1 MPPLSAVP
9 QPLLTVRVYESDTMV
24 APPARQ
30 VSWLLIRPF
39 DCLGAEEQQIVE
51 RLTQAVPA
59 IQTAYTLSTSF
70 ITMVKTHDHAAFDQW
85 IADAHQSAVDEFQR
99 FAAGLERDG
108 AAVRAALRLPYSNG
122 QVEGQ
127 VNRLKL
133 IKRMAYG
140 RTKFDLLRQRVLA
153 A

>member
-1 MPPLSAVP
+1 M
-9 QPLLTVRVYESDTMV
+9 
-24 APPARQ
+24 
-30 VSWLLIRPF
+30 LIRPV
-39 DCLGAEEQQIVE
+39 DALEAEEQQLVE
-51 RLTQAVPA
+51 RLTHACADIQLAHTLGQA
-59 IQTAYTLSTSF
+59 F
-70 ITMVKTHDHAAFDQW
+70 IAMVKTHDHAALDQW
-85 IADAHQSAVDEFQR
+85 LVDARQSGVDELQS

-140 RTKFDLLRQRVLA
+140 RANFDLLRQRVLA